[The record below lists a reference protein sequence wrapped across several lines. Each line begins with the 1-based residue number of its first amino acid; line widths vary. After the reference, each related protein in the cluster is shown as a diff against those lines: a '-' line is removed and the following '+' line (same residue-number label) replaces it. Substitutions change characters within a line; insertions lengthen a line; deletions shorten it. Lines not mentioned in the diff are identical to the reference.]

1 MKQKTKCKTKTVLF
15 AILFFTSIMFLDSSI
30 RLFFTQD
37 DIWYLSML
45 ILSGFCLFH
54 SAPKMFKNAML
65 AGWIEFQEE
74 KKNA

>member
-1 MKQKTKCKTKTVLF
+1 MKQKTKCKIKTVIF
-15 AILFFTSIMFLDSSI
+15 TILFFISFSFIDSSL
-30 RLFFTQD
+30 RLMFEKN

-54 SAPKMFKNAML
+54 SGPKMFKNAIM

-74 KKNA
+74 KKDA